1 MNNFLNR
8 DNVSTIWD
16 VISDEVN
23 IKKFTPDFQEKIASV
38 FSSNIKGF
46 YETEKGKTDSLVQLN
61 KKYIMLLINY
71 IKTNYQEN
79 KPKQIKILNESPIKE
94 LITYEEIHDDK
105 KSKFER
111 DLKSREEEFSSA
123 MSLKVPEVP
132 TFTDDSKDNEPIKEM
147 DKLLKEMTKSRN
159 YDIEQITSQH
169 QTNATDWLSSQKTSL
184 KNEKIVLTD
193 NSLTYDKP
201 FATPSEATSPTK
213 KNVTWDDDD
222 DGSPT
227 LITPSYTDPEPRTP
241 QDLYQGSQ
249 QDLYQGSQKEPD
261 PEEINILSR
270 FKKIVPDTTNGLRNM
285 IDTNDVR
292 LTNLEDELKSI
303 RQKIDDVLERLSSS
317 NK

>member
-23 IKKFTPDFQEKIASV
+23 IKKFTPEFQEKIASV

-46 YETEKGKTDSLVQLN
+46 YETEKGKTDSLVVLN

-71 IKTNYQEN
+71 IKANYQEN
-79 KPKQIKILNESPIKE
+79 KPKQIKILSDSPIKE

-105 KSKFER
+105 KTKFER

-132 TFTDDSKDNEPIKEM
+132 TFADDSKDNIPIKEM

-169 QTNATDWLSSQKTSL
+169 QTNATDWLSSQKTSV

-201 FATPSEATSPTK
+201 FSTPSEATSPTK
-213 KNVTWDDDD
+213 KNVTWGADADDD

-227 LITPSYTDPEPRTP
+227 LITPSYTDPEPRT
-241 QDLYQGSQ
+241 Q
-249 QDLYQGSQKEPD
+249 QESD

-270 FKKIVPDTTNGLRNM
+270 FKKIVPDTTSGLRNM
-285 IDTNDVR
+285 IDNNDAR

>member
-79 KPKQIKILNESPIKE
+79 KPKQIKILNEPPIKE

-111 DLKSREEEFSSA
+111 DLKYREEEFSSA

-132 TFTDDSKDNEPIKEM
+132 TFADDSKDNEPIKEM

-169 QTNATDWLSSQKTSL
+169 QTNATDWLSSQKTSV

-213 KNVTWDDDD
+213 KNVTWDDDT
-222 DGSPT
+222 GSST
-227 LITPSYTDPEPRTP
+227 LITPSYTDPAPRTP
-241 QDLYQGSQ
+241 QDLYQGSR
-249 QDLYQGSQKEPD
+249 QDPD

-270 FKKIVPDTTNGLRNM
+270 FKKIVPDTTSGLRSM
-285 IDTNDVR
+285 IDNNDAR
-292 LTNLEDELKSI
+292 LTNLEEELKSL
-303 RQKIDDVLERLSSS
+303 RQKIDDVLERLSSAM
-317 NK
+317 

>member
-132 TFTDDSKDNEPIKEM
+132 TFADDSKDNEPIKEM

-184 KNEKIVLTD
+184 KNEKIVLTE

-222 DGSPT
+222 GSQT

-241 QDLYQGSQ
+241 QD
-249 QDLYQGSQKEPD
+249 PD
-261 PEEINILSR
+261 TEEIDILSR
-270 FKKIVPDTTNGLRNM
+270 FKKIVPDTTSGLRNM
-285 IDTNDVR
+285 IDNNDAR
-292 LTNLEDELKSI
+292 LTNLEDELKNI
-303 RQKIDDVLERLSSS
+303 RQKIDDVLERLSEIKQI
-317 NK
+317 N

>member
-46 YETEKGKTDSLVQLN
+46 YETEKGKTDSLVVLN

-79 KPKQIKILNESPIKE
+79 KPKQIKILSDSPIKE

-105 KSKFER
+105 KTKFER
-111 DLKSREEEFSSA
+111 DLKSREEEFSSS

-132 TFTDDSKDNEPIKEM
+132 TFADDSKDNIPIKEM

-184 KNEKIVLTD
+184 KNEKIVLTE

-213 KNVTWDDDD
+213 KNVTWVDDDD
-222 DGSPT
+222 DGSST
-227 LITPSYTDPEPRTP
+227 LITPSYTDPEPRKQP
-241 QDLYQGSQ
+241 D
-249 QDLYQGSQKEPD
+249 PD

-270 FKKIVPDTTNGLRNM
+270 FKKIVPDTTSGLRSM
-285 IDTNDVR
+285 IDNNDVR

-303 RQKIDDVLERLSSS
+303 RQKIDDVLERLSS
-317 NK
+317 

>member
-46 YETEKGKTDSLVQLN
+46 YETEKVKTDSLVQLN

-79 KPKQIKILNESPIKE
+79 KPKQIKILNDPPIKE

-111 DLKSREEEFSSA
+111 ELKSREEEFSSA
-123 MSLKVPEVP
+123 MSSKVPEVP

-184 KNEKIVLTD
+184 KNEKIVLTE

-201 FATPSEATSPTK
+201 FATPPEAMSPTK
-213 KNVTWDDDD
+213 KNVTWDVD
-222 DGSPT
+222 DGSST

-241 QDLYQGSQ
+241 QDLYQGSRQ
-249 QDLYQGSQKEPD
+249 EPD
-261 PEEINILSR
+261 SEEINILSR
-270 FKKIVPDTTNGLRNM
+270 FKKIVPDTTNGLKNM
-285 IDTNDVR
+285 IDNNDAR

>member
-46 YETEKGKTDSLVQLN
+46 YETEKVKTDSLVQLN

-79 KPKQIKILNESPIKE
+79 KPKQIKILNDPPIKE

-105 KSKFER
+105 KFKFER

-184 KNEKIVLTD
+184 KNEKIVLTE

-201 FATPSEATSPTK
+201 FSTQSEATSPTK
-213 KNVTWDDDD
+213 KNVTWDDDN
-222 DGSPT
+222 GSPT
-227 LITPSYTDPEPRTP
+227 LITPSYTDPEPRT
-241 QDLYQGSQ
+241 QRDLYQGSQ
-249 QDLYQGSQKEPD
+249 PDPD
-261 PEEINILSR
+261 PEEIDILSR
-270 FKKIVPDTTNGLRNM
+270 FKKIVPDTTSGLRNM
-285 IDTNDVR
+285 IDNNDAR
-292 LTNLEDELKSI
+292 LTNLEDELKNI

-317 NK
+317 KK